1 MTKYVKVMFGTKS
14 GASDFQY
21 QIGKVNYS
29 QNWNPTA
36 TNGKD
41 FGGFNYTTEDC
52 IVRWLHRGD
61 TIYDVTIP
69 DGAENITIDG
79 ATKIYRTNQI
89 ILTNPR
95 PVTDDLALHF
105 YQIAKIPENA
115 YYKALGAVS
124 IMNYPKTAFAI
135 IKDKVSLTNIDTILA
150 EWNDFIYHHGKADR
164 VNSTKLVKIVTQK
177 LNDIKKTNIKIN

>member
-1 MTKYVKVMFGTKS
+1 MFGTKS

-79 ATKIYRTNQI
+79 ATKIYRSNQI

-135 IKDKVSLTNIDTILA
+135 IKDKVSPANIDTVLD
-150 EWNDFIYHHGKADR
+150 EWNDFIYHHGETDR
-164 VNSTKLVKIVTQK
+164 ANVNMLVTTVAEKLRAISITAK
-177 LNDIKKTNIKIN
+177 LHFIKNS